1 MKKYILCFVLLCA
14 AFFLYAQ
21 EFDFDS
27 ISDDGFGSDGFGTD
41 WLREEAGDIV
51 LPTPTIAEEEA
62 AAAEA
67 AAKETVDPV
76 LMEAAVADTKAA
88 IAEKKEAAKPKGFLG
103 YMRLFGK
110 KVANYMNDPK
120 INTRHNESRRAFEIA
135 LADVEAGFANN
146 LLGVGD
152 IFQKNVVVDLDKY
165 ADRIPEDGFIGFNIV
180 PNVSAVDLKFNAK
193 KKDWG
198 FGISP
203 VNVNGN
209 IDLKLPRSFLSL
221 LADGNQGPN
230 GDITDEFVLSGA
242 VYYVFDTNSHFNVA
256 VRGKNLRLGVGP
268 AYYIP
273 GLYIP
278 KSPITYHLK
287 TDTELS
293 ASLDGNFSV
302 YMPTDFIGG
311 SIDAGQILS
320 SGGVDI
326 SLNAEYPLLT
336 RLDVGASI
344 SRIPFV
350 PATLS
355 RGMTGSIQQEGAFG
369 NIGDILRAGGIDKAF
384 SIPEINDLYK
394 LSDFGAL
401 PELKVTRP
409 VRFDFYTLFRP
420 ARDDLLVIRP
430 NIGFTL
436 ASKSSDAYF
445 NGAAEIQLNLG
456 TKAIPYLFT
465 LYLNTGREEGLWR
478 HKLGFQLNLHAFEL
492 DLEAALRSQNYK
504 TSYQATGASVK
515 LGLKFGW

>member
-14 AFFLYAQ
+14 AFFLHAQ
-21 EFDFDS
+21 ENHFDS
-27 ISDDGFGSDGFGTD
+27 FDNDDFGSDGFGTD
-41 WLREEAGDIV
+41 WLKGEESDIV
-51 LPTPTIAEEEA
+51 LPTPTITEE
-62 AAAEA
+62 
-67 AAKETVDPV
+67 ETVDSA
-76 LMEAAVADTKAA
+76 LMEAAEADTKAA
-88 IAEKKEAAKPKGFLG
+88 LAEKKEAAKPKGFAAS
-103 YMRLFGK
+103 MRLVEK

-120 INTRHNESRRAFEIA
+120 IETRHNESRRTVEIA
-135 LADVEAGFANN
+135 LVDVEAGFANN

-152 IFQKNVVVDLDKY
+152 IFQKNLVVDLNEY
-165 ADRIPEDGFIGFNIV
+165 AGRIPEDGFIGFNIV
-180 PNVSAVDLKFNAK
+180 PNVSAVDFKFNAK

-203 VNVNGN
+203 ASVTGR

-230 GDITDEFVLSGA
+230 GDITDEIVLSGA
-242 VYYVFDTNSHFNVA
+242 VYYVFDTSSHFNVA
-256 VRGKNLRLGVGP
+256 VHGKNLRLGVGP

-278 KSPITYHLK
+278 KSPITYHVK
-287 TDTELS
+287 TDTEIS
-293 ASLDGNFSV
+293 ASIDGNFSV
-302 YMPTDFIGG
+302 YMPTDFIGN
-311 SIDAGQILS
+311 SIDVGQMLS

-355 RGMTGSIQQEGAFG
+355 RGMTGSIHQADTL
-369 NIGDILRAGGIDKAF
+369 IGIGEILRLGGIDKAYGT
-384 SIPEINDLYK
+384 PEIEDLYE

-436 ASKSSDAYF
+436 ASKNSDAYF

-456 TKAIPYLFT
+456 TKGIPYLFT
-465 LYLNTGREEGLWR
+465 LYLNTGREEGMWR

-492 DLEAALRSQNYK
+492 DLEAAVRSQNYK

-515 LGLKFGW
+515 VGLKFGW